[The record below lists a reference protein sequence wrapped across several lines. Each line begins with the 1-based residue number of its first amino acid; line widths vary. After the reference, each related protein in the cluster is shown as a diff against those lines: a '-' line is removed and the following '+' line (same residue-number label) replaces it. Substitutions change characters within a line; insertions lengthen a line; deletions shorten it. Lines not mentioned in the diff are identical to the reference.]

1 MYNPYYNAF
10 PTNNSIY
17 NPATSGYS
25 YTGSQM
31 PKQEIVKVNG
41 EGGAKAY
48 QMPPNSSA
56 LLLDE
61 TQPIIWLKTTDG
73 AGYPAVSAYK
83 IEPYTPETVS
93 NNDIEKRVKRLED
106 IINESYTFDASK
118 LKPRESVEQNHGN
131 QNNDARQKR

>member
-10 PTNNSIY
+10 SNNNSIY
-17 NPATSGYS
+17 NPVSAGMGYS
-25 YTGSQM
+25 QLN
-31 PKQEIVKVNG
+31 KQEIVKVNG

-73 AGYPAVSAYK
+73 AGYPAISAYK
-83 IEPYTPETVS
+83 IEPYTPETVQ

-118 LKPRESVEQNHGN
+118 LKPMESAQPDHGN
-131 QNNDARQKR
+131 QNNDGRQKR

>member
-17 NPATSGYS
+17 NPVSAGMGYS
-25 YTGSQM
+25 QLN
-31 PKQEIVKVNG
+31 KQEIVKVNG

-73 AGYPAVSAYK
+73 AGYPAISAYN
-83 IEPYTPETVS
+83 IEPYAPETVS

-106 IINESYTFDASK
+106 IINESYTFDAPK
-118 LKPRESVEQNHGN
+118 LKPRESAQPDHGS
-131 QNNDARQKR
+131 QKNDGGQKR